1 MRPKDKLVARI
12 HLAGDVND
20 PAPLALPAPL
30 AGSGTIETLPALAA

>member
-20 PAPLALPAPL
+20 PAPLA
-30 AGSGTIETLPALAA
+30 GSGTIEASTALAA